1 MDKNN
6 IIGLVLI
13 FILFGVSFYFMKPSD
28 LEIQREQA
36 LQDSLKRVREGIVDP
51 VASNGNVDSASNT
64 LVLDSAAL
72 AKPFGAATVG
82 DENLITLENELLKVE
97 LTSKGGKVKSVELK
111 GEKNHDEG
119 PLYLVEGENNK
130 FGFLFNAAGE
140 NINTDNLYFTS
151 VNSSTTSAT
160 LRLNY
165 NENQYLEYNYSLAPD
180 SYNLALNI
188 QAVGIQNLIDIKQNS
203 ILFNWETTLLRKEPN
218 VKSEREKSTVFYK
231 NTERDVDHLSETS
244 DDSEKIDK
252 EKIEWIA
259 FKQHFFSTILSSKQP
274 FENADLAV
282 SFVDNDQIVKN
293 YKSTVE
299 LAFNTQGNNAYD
311 FNFFF
316 GPNQY
321 KILKAED
328 KDYQQI
334 INMGWGP
341 IRWINQYIT
350 VPLFDFLD
358 GFHMSYGI
366 VILILTLLL
375 KGAMFP
381 LTRKSYLSMAK
392 MRVLKPQ
399 LDEIKEKVGDDNPM
413 LLQQEQMKLY
423 KQVGVNPLGGCLP
436 MLLQMPFTLAF
447 FFFFP
452 NLFELR
458 GQSFLW
464 MKDLSTFDAAITF
477 SPIFGIG
484 HISLMC
490 VLMTITT
497 LLTTWYNNATAGAT
511 ANNQM
516 KYIGYIMPL
525 LFFFV
530 LNSFPAGLNYY
541 YFLGAV
547 FTFLTQVIIRSTI
560 DDDTILAKLEEN
572 KKNPK
577 AKKKS
582 SFQLRMEEM
591 MRQQQAA
598 QQNKKK

>member
-1 MDKNN
+1 
-6 IIGLVLI
+6 
-13 FILFGVSFYFMKPSD
+13 
-28 LEIQREQA
+28 
-36 LQDSLKRVREGIVDP
+36 
-51 VASNGNVDSASNT
+51 
-64 LVLDSAAL
+64 
-72 AKPFGAATVG
+72 
-82 DENLITLENELLKVE
+82 
-97 LTSKGGKVKSVELK
+97 
-111 GEKNHDEG
+111 
-119 PLYLVEGENNK
+119 VEGENNE
-130 FGFLFNAAGE
+130 FGLLFNAAGQ
-140 NINTDNLYFTS
+140 NINTDALYFTA
-151 VNSSTTSAT
+151 VTNTTNSAT

-165 NENQYLEYNYSLAPD
+165 SDDQYLEYNYTLEPD
-180 SYNLALNI
+180 SYNVGLKI
-188 QAVGIQNLIDIKQNS
+188 QAVGIQNLIDVKQSS
-203 ILFNWETTLLRKEPN
+203 ILVNWQSTLLRKELN
-218 VKSEREKSTVFYK
+218 IKSEREKSTVFFK
-231 NTERDVDHLSETS
+231 NTDKDIDHLSEAK
-244 DDSEKIDK
+244 DDTEKFEK

-259 FKQHFFSTILSSKQP
+259 FKQHFFSAILSASQP
-274 FENADLAV
+274 FENTELSVTFHDGE
-282 SFVDNDQIVKN
+282 DIVKS
-293 YKSTVE
+293 YKATAE
-299 LAFNTQGNNAYD
+299 LAFNTQGSNQYD
-311 FNFFF
+311 FNFFY
-316 GPNQY
+316 GPNQF
-321 KILKAED
+321 KTLKAEG

-399 LDEIKEKVGDDNPM
+399 LDEIKEKVGGDNPM

-458 GQSFLW
+458 GESFLW
-464 MKDLSTFDAAITF
+464 MKDLSTYDAAFTF
-477 SPIFGIG
+477 PPLPIIETT

-490 VLMTITT
+490 ILMTITT
-497 LLTTWYNNATAGAT
+497 LVTTWYNNATAGAT

-525 LFFFV
+525 MFFFV

-560 DDDTILAKLEEN
+560 DDEKILAKLEEN
-572 KKNPK
+572 KKSPK
-577 AKKKS
+577 AQKKS
-582 SFQLRMEEM
+582 SFQTRLEDM
-591 MRQQQAA
+591 MRQQQAT
-598 QQNKKK
+598 QQQGKKK